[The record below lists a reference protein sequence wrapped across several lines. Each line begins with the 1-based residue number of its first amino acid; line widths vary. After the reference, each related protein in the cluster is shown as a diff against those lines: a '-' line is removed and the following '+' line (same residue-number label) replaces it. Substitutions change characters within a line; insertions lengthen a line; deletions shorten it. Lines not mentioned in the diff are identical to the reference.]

1 MTEDELIQ
9 RIKALTRFILERNK
23 QNVRHNKKPID
34 PGEPSEAVRSTNA
47 NGSCVAGAISAA
59 VALGVKRAVAERWAR
74 LAPDKSDSGRIVAFI
89 LRSLP

>member
-9 RIKALTRFILERNK
+9 RIETLTRFILERNK

-34 PGEPSEAVRSTNA
+34 PGEPSKTIRPPDTD
-47 NGSCVAGAISAA
+47 GSCVASAISAA
-59 VALGVKRAVAERWAR
+59 VALGVKRAVAERLAR
-74 LAPDKSDSGRIVAFI
+74 IAPDKTDSGRIVAFI